1 MPIAAEDLD
10 FESRLRLLMLGEPKG
25 GKTTCAV
32 STSPGPVRVLL
43 CEDVSALREAKR
55 RSPRGH
61 FDVEQVSGWNSMQKA
76 LAEAKEDAKAGHIK
90 TLIIDPLSDFAD
102 KLLAECFKLTLTRE
116 GNEDGRKAYPECT
129 KRLKHVIEQL
139 FAMPCHVIVISHHM
153 VTGGELGEGVEKTGE
168 GIVPLLPGA
177 ARRVVGAKF
186 VDVVWFEMKMVKGA
200 DGKMKEERSIVC
212 GPKGAWTYGCR
223 SLPGAEV
230 LPDNM
235 TTLIERFNKQLRED
249 KRPVQNRPALRP
261 VASNNN
267 ARR

>member
-10 FESRLRLLMLGEPKG
+10 FENRWRVLMLGEPKV
-25 GKTTCAV
+25 GKTGTVV

-61 FDVEQVSGWNSMQKA
+61 FDVEQIGGWNSMQKA
-76 LAEAKEDAKAGHIK
+76 LAEAKQDAAAGQIK
-90 TLIIDPLSDFAD
+90 TLVVDPLSDFAD
-102 KLLAECFKLTLTRE
+102 KLLAECFKLTLTKE

-139 FAMPCHVIVISHHM
+139 FAMPCHVVVISHHM
-153 VTGGELGEGVEKTGE
+153 VTGGDMGEGIEKIGE

-177 ARRVVGAKF
+177 ARKVVGAKF
-186 VDVVWFEMKMVKGA
+186 VDVVWYEMRVVNG
-200 DGKMKEERSIVC
+200 KEERSIVC
-212 GPKGAWTYGCR
+212 GPKGMWTYGCR

-230 LPDNM
+230 LPPDISN
-235 TTLIERFNKQLRED
+235 LFERFSKQLRED
-249 KRPVQNRPALRP
+249 KRPAVVKPALRP
-261 VASNNN
+261 VVNNN

>member
-1 MPIAAEDLD
+1 
-10 FESRLRLLMLGEPKG
+10 
-25 GKTTCAV
+25 
-32 STSPGPVRVLL
+32 VLL

-76 LAEAKEDAKAGHIK
+76 LAEAKQDAAAGQIK
-90 TLIIDPLSDFAD
+90 TLVVDPLSDFAD
-102 KLLAECFKLTLTRE
+102 KLLAECFKITLTKD

-139 FAMPCHVIVISHHM
+139 FAMPCHVIVICHHM
-153 VTGGELGEGVEKTGE
+153 VTGGDGEGIEKVGE

-177 ARRVVGAKF
+177 SRKVVGAKF
-186 VDVVWFEMKMVKGA
+186 VDVVWFEMRM
-200 DGKMKEERSIVC
+200 GKDSGGKPVEERHIVA

-230 LPDNM
+230 LPPDI
-235 TTLIERFNKQLRED
+235 TALIKRFNDQLRED
-249 KRPVQNRPALRP
+249 KRPAREKPALRP
-261 VASNNN
+261 VVNN